1 MDRRKVVY
9 GVIGVLVAGK
19 VMYWAYNTT
28 RTALM
33 LRRARKRCA
42 EIRSKKPALPA
53 VSPEVRARVLS
64 LTASELVQEMKAG
77 RLLCVEVMATY
88 IERACTIGHDHN
100 LTAEEVFEEALSAA
114 IAADKQR
121 SEHPDSLGPLFGL
134 PVSIKDHI
142 NQKGCSSSGGVIHK
156 SHRIHDKDSHIVA
169 IIRASGG
176 IPFVR
181 SNVPQTMLWV
191 ETESHLYGR
200 AENPW
205 DRSRTTGGSSGGE
218 AGLVAARCSPLGIGS
233 DIGGSIRN
241 PAASCGVYGFKPSPQ
256 RVRFDGI
263 SFAHIHDYCSAS
275 HIVPP
280 ASGPIGQSTE
290 DLAMLLRTWWQPSTF
305 QQDPFLMPLA
315 FNDATFQAFS
325 SGKRLRIGYHT
336 NLEGLPESASCMTRI
351 VDQARASLEA
361 QGHELVEFNMP
372 DVHGMG
378 KRYYQVL
385 MTVGPREVE
394 ECLMG
399 EPPVWF
405 NAPVLDIGESR
416 LMLKFSLLML
426 RMLGYERMAG
436 LLDYKVAVNS
446 KAYMELFQNFNDYT
460 LAVTKAWTDLKLDA
474 CIGPSMGLP
483 AFPHRGSELMTPFL
497 CYQIL
502 INSLQYPAG
511 VVPVGRVLPGEDNY
525 DSKVED
531 ALTRNARK
539 VMKGAVGLPLAIQ
552 VIALPYEDEK
562 ALAVMKLLEGIF
574 NFHEHP
580 L

>member
-1 MDRRKVVY
+1 
-9 GVIGVLVAGK
+9 
-19 VMYWAYNTT
+19 
-28 RTALM
+28 
-33 LRRARKRCA
+33 
-42 EIRSKKPALPA
+42 
-53 VSPEVRARVLS
+53 
-64 LTASELVQEMKAG
+64 
-77 RLLCVEVMATY
+77 
-88 IERACTIGHDHN
+88 
-100 LTAEEVFEEALSAA
+100 
-114 IAADKQR
+114 
-121 SEHPDSLGPLFGL
+121 
-134 PVSIKDHI
+134 
-142 NQKGCSSSGGVIHK
+142 
-156 SHRIHDKDSHIVA
+156 
-169 IIRASGG
+169 
-176 IPFVR
+176 
-181 SNVPQTMLWV
+181 
-191 ETESHLYGR
+191 
-200 AENPW
+200 
-205 DRSRTTGGSSGGE
+205 
-218 AGLVAARCSPLGIGS
+218 
-233 DIGGSIRN
+233 
-241 PAASCGVYGFKPSPQ
+241 
-256 RVRFDGI
+256 
-263 SFAHIHDYCSAS
+263 
-275 HIVPP
+275 
-280 ASGPIGQSTE
+280 
-290 DLAMLLRTWWQPSTF
+290 
-305 QQDPFLMPLA
+305 
-315 FNDATFQAFS
+315 
-325 SGKRLRIGYHT
+325 
-336 NLEGLPESASCMTRI
+336 MTRI

-372 DVHGMG
+372 DIHGMG

-416 LMLKFSLLML
+416 LVLKFSLLML

-446 KAYMELFQNFNDYT
+446 KAYMELFQDFNDYT

-531 ALTRNARK
+531 ALTRKARK